1 MMDFFSK
8 GIVHKIS
15 AEDSNKQG
23 VEDQQLPQRFV
34 KIKRVK

>member
-8 GIVHKIS
+8 EIVRKVKS
-15 AEDSNKQG
+15 AEDGNKQS

-34 KIKRVK
+34 TLK

>member
-8 GIVHKIS
+8 EIVRKVKS
-15 AEDSNKQG
+15 AEDSNKQS

-34 KIKRVK
+34 TLK